1 MASCLGIWKG
11 ALFRGPW
18 RKKDRGGPLC
28 LIRYMLWVGGKW
40 EFNLVF
46 FNEEM

>member
-1 MASCLGIWKG
+1 MPWYLERSVVQR
-11 ALFRGPW
+11 ALE
-18 RKKDRGGPLC
+18 KKDRGGPLC